1 MNKNI
6 FKELK
11 NIIYNTCLY
20 FTGLTFLL
28 LIAFTLMAEGDSI
41 ASAKDY
47 LIGMTTSSHILLFCF
62 IMSLLNLCFKIKY
75 SMTIKVLLHFLLS
88 LAAYAIVFVFM
99 LGSNQTVENISV
111 RLLLFTV
118 VYFVIAFIALIVTSI
133 RKNRKNANDEY
144 TSQFEK
150 NK

>member
-1 MNKNI
+1 MSKNI

-28 LIAFTLMAEGDSI
+28 LIAFTLMAERDSI
-41 ASAKDY
+41 ASAQDY
-47 LIGMTTSSHILLFCF
+47 LIGMKTSSHILLFCF

-75 SMTIKVLLHFLLS
+75 SITVKLLLHFLLS
-88 LAAYAIVFVFM
+88 LATYAVVFVFM
-99 LGSNQTVENISV
+99 LGNNQTVENISV

-118 VYFVIAFIALIVTSI
+118 VYFVIAIIALIVTSI
-133 RKNRKNANDEY
+133 RKSRESANDEY
-144 TSQFEK
+144 TSQFKK
-150 NK
+150 NQ